1 MLPYHW
7 NNPKIAPIRGF
18 GATLE
23 PRSIF
28 RADSLD

>member
-1 MLPYHW
+1 MLPYHS
-7 NNPKIAPIRGF
+7 NEPEFVRIRGF

-23 PRSIF
+23 PRYIF